1 MGHPTERDPE
11 STGSAPAEPARP
23 ETGAETETAP
33 TSPADAAPSA
43 AAPSEAASSD
53 GEPQEAVPDAAGQPE
68 AQEQDV
74 APEVVDPAAPP
85 AAPAPVL
92 PAPDAEPAAAEPAAA
107 PSATEL
113 PVTAPSA
120 AASSAAEL
128 RATEPSATEPPAD
141 EVPYEPRV
149 RLYEQR
155 VIATVAAPTGAPTQA
170 LPTVAAA
177 EPFAPPA
184 AAAFAA
190 PPPGAGTAAPV
201 PPAGPSGP
209 VEPPSAGSPLDGLAG
224 DGAPSRAPKVALW
237 AGVGLVVVAGLYAGA
252 QWAVAGSVPKGTSV
266 AGVEIG
272 GMDAAAAAAALDDGL
287 AARVAEPVTVQAGE
301 ASSTV
306 DPAEAG
312 LAFDAEGT
320 VDGLTGF
327 SLSPAHL
334 WEHLVGGGEVA
345 PVVDVDRTT
354 LTETIS
360 GLEESLQVEAVDG
373 TVGFSGGKAVATEAK
388 AGSQVV
394 VDDAVDAVTDA
405 WLVTSGP
412 VDLPTEAV
420 EPAVTQAATN
430 AGLAEAEQVVSA
442 PVEVEV
448 GDQSA
453 ELGPKVLAKATS
465 FTNVDGTLEPQFDG
479 ERLVS
484 AVVNRTDDLLT
495 EPDDAHFV
503 FEGGKPVVEGGEQGT
518 TLDPDDTASAVGKA
532 ALGDERT
539 TQLELTERD
548 PERTKEAL
556 EGMGVKEVVSSFSTP
571 LTSDTVRTRNLVRG
585 AELVTGTLV
594 APGETF
600 SLLDTLSPVT
610 AANGYVSSGVIS
622 NGAHTD
628 AIGGG
633 LSQMATTTYNAG
645 YFAGYDDAGH
655 QPHSYWFE
663 RYPAGREA
671 TIYVGAI
678 DMKFTNDTPYGAVMQ
693 SWVSGGEVHVAIW
706 STPYYEV
713 KTSAGDRS
721 NVVPATTVHNTG
733 ASCEAYPGGSDGFTI
748 TNYRKVFHD
757 GEQVKDESKTWT
769 YKPDNGVVCDQPKA
783 DRDDEREA
791 KDDATAGG
799 DDKAKE
805 D

>member
-23 ETGAETETAP
+23 ESGPASGAESETTA
-33 TSPADAAPSA
+33 TSPTDPSTPPEAPAEQVPAEPVPAEPVPAEPVPAEQAPAA
-43 AAPSEAASSD
+43 AAPAW
-53 GEPQEAVPDAAGQPE
+53 PDA
-68 AQEQDV
+68 
-74 APEVVDPAAPP
+74 
-85 AAPAPVL
+85 
-92 PAPDAEPAAAEPAAA
+92 
-107 PSATEL
+107 
-113 PVTAPSA
+113 
-120 AASSAAEL
+120 
-128 RATEPSATEPPAD
+128 AD
-141 EVPYEPRV
+141 EVPYEPQV

-155 VIATVAAPTGAPTQA
+155 VIATVPAPTGPPTQA
-170 LPTVAAA
+170 MPAVQATAPVAPPVAAV
-177 EPFAPPA
+177 
-184 AAAFAA
+184 FAA
-190 PPPGAGTAAPV
+190 PPTAAPV
-201 PPAGPSGP
+201 TPGGPSGP
-209 VEPPSAGSPLDGLAG
+209 AEPPAAGSPLDGLAG

-237 AGVGLVVVAGLYAGA
+237 AGVGLVVVAGLYVGA
-252 QWAVAGSVPKGTSV
+252 QWVVAGSVPKGTTV
-266 AGVEIG
+266 AGVDVG
-272 GMDAAAAAAALDDGL
+272 GMDADAAVAALDDGL
-287 AARVAEPVTVQAGE
+287 ASRVAEPITVQAGE
-301 ASSTV
+301 ASSTI
-306 DPAEAG
+306 DPADAG
-312 LAFDAEGT
+312 LAFDAEAT

-334 WEHLVGGGEVA
+334 WEHLVGGDEV
-345 PVVDVDRTT
+345 PPEVDVDRTT

-373 TVGFSGGKAVATEAK
+373 TVGFSRGEAVATDAK

-394 VDDAVDAVTDA
+394 VDDAVDAVADA

-420 EPAVTQAATN
+420 EPAVTQAATD
-430 AGLAEAEQVVSA
+430 AGLTEAQQVVSA
-442 PVEVEV
+442 PVDVEV
-448 GDQSA
+448 GDQTA

-465 FTNVDGTLEPQFDG
+465 FKNVDGTLEPQFDG
-479 ERLVS
+479 EKLVS
-484 AVVNRTDDLLT
+484 AVVDRTDDLLT

-518 TLDPDDTASAVGKA
+518 TLDPDDTAAAVGKA
-532 ALGDERT
+532 SLGDERT

-556 EGMGVKEVVSSFSTP
+556 EGMGVKEVVSQFSTP

-600 SLLDTLSPVT
+600 SLLDTLSPITVE
-610 AANGYVSSGVIS
+610 NGYVSSGVIS

-645 YFAGYDDAGH
+645 YFAGFDDAGH
-655 QPHSYWFE
+655 QPHSYWFD

-706 STPYYEV
+706 STPYYDV
-713 KTSAGDRS
+713 KTSASGKS
-721 NVVPATTVHNTG
+721 NVVPATTVHSTG
-733 ASCEAYPGGSDGFTI
+733 ASCEAYPGGSDGFSI
-748 TNYRKVFHD
+748 TNYRQVFHD

-791 KDDATAGG
+791 PDDTKADGDGTSDG

-805 D
+805 N